1 MTEANLIDENVSVV
15 NAESDTLPATALVQS
30 DLTRKLPFSNYSVLF
45 NGIDESFN
53 CGPGFQYTDIT
64 VSCWI
69 KLGTFGLYDRVYQTG
84 ISSGGIGLLLVLTTS
99 GGNQVFNAVW
109 SDVSGEESILGTTTI
124 TTDVWYH
131 VLWTRNSSE
140 IKMYIDGG
148 DVSGGSEIS
157 WNYGSGDNL
166 ELGRKPGGGS
176 EFDGELSNMAI
187 WNSVLTQEEILDV
200 YNNGVPTNLNTSFT
214 PGQPEY
220 WWPMDEDY
228 TYFNGSVLIAR
239 DAVGSTDATGA
250 NIVQENIVGNAP
262 GSTANGTG
270 SNLTIADLK
279 GDMKSS
285 TNNSYSINM
294 ADYADGVTNPADSGR
309 STNVP

>member
-1 MTEANLIDENVSVV
+1 
-15 NAESDTLPATALVQS
+15 
-30 DLTRKLPFSNYSVLF
+30 
-45 NGIDESFN
+45 
-53 CGPGFQYTDIT
+53 
-64 VSCWI
+64 
-69 KLGTFGLYDRVYQTG
+69 
-84 ISSGGIGLLLVLTTS
+84 
-99 GGNQVFNAVW
+99 
-109 SDVSGEESILGTTTI
+109 
-124 TTDVWYH
+124 
-131 VLWTRNSSE
+131 
-140 IKMYIDGG
+140 
-148 DVSGGSEIS
+148 
-157 WNYGSGDNL
+157 
-166 ELGRKPGGGS
+166 
-176 EFDGELSNMAI
+176 MAI

-220 WWPMDEDY
+220 WWPMDEDH

-250 NIVQENIVGNAP
+250 NVIQENIVGNAP
-262 GSTANGTG
+262 SSIANGIG

-279 GDMKSS
+279 GDMQNS

>member
-1 MTEANLIDENVSVV
+1 
-15 NAESDTLPATALVQS
+15 
-30 DLTRKLPFSNYSVLF
+30 
-45 NGIDESFN
+45 
-53 CGPGFQYTDIT
+53 
-64 VSCWI
+64 
-69 KLGTFGLYDRVYQTG
+69 
-84 ISSGGIGLLLVLTTS
+84 
-99 GGNQVFNAVW
+99 
-109 SDVSGEESILGTTTI
+109 
-124 TTDVWYH
+124 
-131 VLWTRNSSE
+131 
-140 IKMYIDGG
+140 
-148 DVSGGSEIS
+148 
-157 WNYGSGDNL
+157 
-166 ELGRKPGGGS
+166 
-176 EFDGELSNMAI
+176 MAI

-239 DAVGSTDATGA
+239 DAVGSTDATGV
-250 NIVQENIVGNAP
+250 NVIQENIVGNAP

-294 ADYADGVTNPADSGR
+294 ADYADGVTNPANSGR